1 MKLRA
6 NPSRNIDKMN
16 TKSRTLAAVGGAFLV
31 PVSFVAKDYF
41 EKGQGDVK
49 GFVIVIGVLA
59 FAVFLVI
66 AFSRPES
73 NEPKK

>member
-1 MKLRA
+1 MR
-6 NPSRNIDKMN
+6 P
-16 TKSRTLAAVGGAFLV
+16 RTVAAVGGAFLV

-66 AFSRPES
+66 AFSRS
-73 NEPKK
+73 DPKDPKD